1 MNPAFAKALIIVSLT
16 VLWFGES
23 GRLPAQ
29 TAGVLRE
36 VYTGI
41 SGTTVASLTNSAT
54 FPNNPSAQEV
64 LTVFEAPIN
73 VDDNYGQRLSAYVV
87 PPTTGN
93 YVFWSLAS
101 LALKYRVDPGT
112 NLTVVSMSYRGA
124 GIYSGTI
131 PSQSAGALVA
141 FHIQAADN
149 ASPPVATTFPNDA
162 PARECLVRFGETI
175 PNTGRIG
182 TYRFWITQATNT
194 RWTSR
199 ERNSNEPLDATFVY
213 GNSRVVYN
221 IGTLYSGSPWHTPG
235 YNGPLNGICDYVLIF
250 PDDDSVLG
258 TTDFVLASLGNLNND
273 GTAQREQAAFWML
286 QQLGGPTLYRRHVN
300 LLVNGQQRGLVYE
313 DSQQPSGEVIDEWF
327 PDDNHGDL
335 HKIEDWFEFDTT
347 GDSKLF
353 NVDATLQNFTTTGGA
368 KKLARYR
375 WNWRKR
381 AVNDSANDYT
391 NFFSLVD
398 AVNAPRPEPYFSR
411 TDALMDVEE
420 WARVFAVEHIVG
432 NWDSY
437 GYNRGKN
444 MYAYKPEHGK
454 WNLIAW
460 DIDFLLDNG
469 GEPNTADVN
478 PASIQGY
485 DLRGNPIAGS
495 SDTITITYTGIAEQ
509 PQDFLVITEIMLYN
523 PSVPNAAFIEIYN
536 RSTNTA
542 FDVSN
547 FRIDGADFAF
557 PEGTIVQPGAFLV
570 VANDPN
576 AFAAAYGSSIP
587 LAGVLN
593 GKLSNGG
600 ETLKLVKSGATP
612 DLDLIVDQVTYDSA
626 PPWPTA
632 ANGFG
637 PSLQLIDPNQD
648 NNRVANWAA
657 STTNAPSGPQC
668 SLESAAV

>member
-1 MNPAFAKALIIVSLT
+1 MHSNAFGLRRPPALAGLRAN
-16 VLWFGES
+16 
-23 GRLPAQ
+23 A
-29 TAGVLRE
+29 TA
-36 VYTGI
+36 
-41 SGTTVASLTNSAT
+41 
-54 FPNNPSAQEV
+54 
-64 LTVFEAPIN
+64 
-73 VDDNYGQRLSAYVV
+73 
-87 PPTTGN
+87 
-93 YVFWSLAS
+93 
-101 LALKYRVDPGT
+101 
-112 NLTVVSMSYRGA
+112 
-124 GIYSGTI
+124 
-131 PSQSAGALVA
+131 
-141 FHIQAADN
+141 
-149 ASPPVATTFPNDA
+149 
-162 PARECLVRFGETI
+162 
-175 PNTGRIG
+175 
-182 TYRFWITQATNT
+182 T
-194 RWTSR
+194 R
-199 ERNSNEPLDATFVY
+199 PLDATFVY

-235 YNGPLNGICDYVLIF
+235 YNGPLNSICDYVLIF
-250 PDDDSVLG
+250 PDADSMLG
-258 TTDFVLASLGNLNND
+258 TTDFVMVSLGNLNND

-286 QQLGGPTLYRRHVN
+286 QQLGVPTFYRRHVN

-469 GEPNTADVN
+469 GEPNTADVK
-478 PASIQGY
+478 PASMPIGDGIIRTLLSFAPFQRAYWRALEDAVNGPMLAATISGMMNAKYNGLVAAGIPASSPSSALTWVASRRSYIQSQLATVAASFAITTNGGNDFSTNRNYLTLSGTAPIGVKTIEINGVSYPPTWTTLTNWTLNFALAPGANTLTVQGY

-509 PQDFLVITEIMLYN
+509 PQGFLVINEIMYN
-523 PSVPNAAFIEIYN
+523 PAVPNAAFIEIYN

-547 FRIDGADFAF
+547 FRIDGADSAF

-612 DLDLIVDQVTYDSA
+612 DLDSIVDQVTYDST

>member
-1 MNPAFAKALIIVSLT
+1 M
-16 VLWFGES
+16 
-23 GRLPAQ
+23 RLPPWEWAKYAQ
-29 TAGVLRE
+29 
-36 VYTGI
+36 
-41 SGTTVASLTNSAT
+41 
-54 FPNNPSAQEV
+54 Q
-64 LTVFEAPIN
+64 
-73 VDDNYGQRLSAYVV
+73 
-87 PPTTGN
+87 
-93 YVFWSLAS
+93 
-101 LALKYRVDPGT
+101 
-112 NLTVVSMSYRGA
+112 
-124 GIYSGTI
+124 
-131 PSQSAGALVA
+131 
-141 FHIQAADN
+141 
-149 ASPPVATTFPNDA
+149 
-162 PARECLVRFGETI
+162 
-175 PNTGRIG
+175 
-182 TYRFWITQATNT
+182 RFWITQATST

-286 QQLGGPTLYRRHVN
+286 QQLGVPTFYRRHVN

-469 GEPNTADVN
+469 GEPNTADVK
-478 PASIQGY
+478 PASMPIGDGIIRTLLSFAPFQRAYWRALEDAVNGPMLAATISGMMNAKYNGLVSAGIPASSPSSALTWVASRRSYIQSQLATVAASFAITTNGGNDFSTNRNYLTLSGTAPIGVKTIEINGVSYPPTWTTLTNWTLNFALAPGANTLTVQGY

-509 PQDFLVITEIMLYN
+509 PQDFLVINEIMYN
-523 PSVPNAAFIEIYN
+523 PAVPDAAFIEIYN
-536 RSTNTA
+536 RSTLTA

-547 FRIDGADFAF
+547 FRIDGAGFAF
-557 PEGTIVQPGAFLV
+557 PEGTIVQPAAFLV